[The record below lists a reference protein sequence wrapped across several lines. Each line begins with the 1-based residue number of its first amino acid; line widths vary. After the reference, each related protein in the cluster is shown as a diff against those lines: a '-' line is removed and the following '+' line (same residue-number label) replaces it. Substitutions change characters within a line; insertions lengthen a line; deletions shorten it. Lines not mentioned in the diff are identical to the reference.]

1 MTSRIDLALQFQEN
15 ALRLR
20 EKRQEVI
27 ASNIA
32 NADTPH
38 YQARDIDF
46 SSALHNALAGNNQSL
61 SLASRDQRHLGTGT
75 TSSSD
80 GTPLLYRPVIQPSA
94 DGNTVDLNVER
105 ANFSEN
111 TIRYEASLKFASQQ
125 IKDILTVL
133 QG

>member
-1 MTSRIDLALQFQEN
+1 MTSRIDLALQFQET

-61 SLASRDQRHLGTGT
+61 PLASRDQRHLGTGT

-80 GTPLLYRPVIQPSA
+80 GTPLLYRSVIQPSA
-94 DGNTVDLNVER
+94 DGNTVDMNVER

-125 IKDILTVL
+125 IKDVLTVL